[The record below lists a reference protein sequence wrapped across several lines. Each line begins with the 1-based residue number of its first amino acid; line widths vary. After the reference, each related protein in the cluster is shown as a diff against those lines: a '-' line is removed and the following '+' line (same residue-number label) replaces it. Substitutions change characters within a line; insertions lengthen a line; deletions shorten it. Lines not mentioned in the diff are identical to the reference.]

1 MPFSNVRGKKLCMEL
16 VNDKNERHTGVKLIE
31 GSLSQNIKIKIVL
44 QVLSKKKKV
53 VYFDVELV
61 LRVVVYHVTKAGGN
75 E

>member
-1 MPFSNVRGKKLCMEL
+1 VNV
-16 VNDKNERHTGVKLIE
+16 LIE

-44 QVLSKKKKV
+44 QVISKKKKV
-53 VYFDVELV
+53 VYFDMELV